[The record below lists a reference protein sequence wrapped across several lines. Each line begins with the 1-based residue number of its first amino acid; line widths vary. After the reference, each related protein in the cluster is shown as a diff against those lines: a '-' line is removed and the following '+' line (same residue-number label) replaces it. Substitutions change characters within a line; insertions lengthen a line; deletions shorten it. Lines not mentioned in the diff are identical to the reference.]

1 MSRKLK
7 ILKNFFS
14 LTTADIANR
23 LAGLIYLPYIARV
36 FGPEGFGKVSFAESF
51 VGYFMLAANFGF
63 DIIGTR
69 EVAKYREKQN
79 AFIHVLLIEIITS
92 GVSFLLLCGSLFF
105 LPQPQEIKVLIIL
118 YGLTLWTFAFT
129 IDWFFLG
136 MEWMG
141 AVALVRM
148 ARQFC
153 YIGLILLSIHAPE
166 HLYRLPLS
174 YVAADMAAV
183 LIFFWIFFYKIRP
196 KSFKV
201 EMSSVRYLAQEA
213 FPLGISNFL
222 NSSRDKIGPVIL
234 GFTRTLSDVGFF
246 SVGYKLLCVANIIP
260 YTLNRAVFPDMTHAL
275 KNRTEEQAR
284 SYIKEVFRV
293 VSIIAFPL
301 AFLIFYNA
309 SFFVRLIF
317 GHDFREGAGVLRIII
332 WSAGLLMFNKF
343 YYYYMIAV
351 GRQKMLF
358 LCSLA
363 GLIVNVGLCFVFV
376 VAWGAQGAAAAFLV
390 SELLVGFIYYF
401 ASGAQVAPG
410 RELAMAL
417 LCFIPSFVLCFL
429 FEGRLHSLVVT
440 LFAAALYVAIVFK
453 VYDVRSLF
461 SEVTRRGGEGHDAE
475 TL

>member
-14 LTTADIANR
+14 LTTADIINR

-92 GVSFLLLCGSLFF
+92 GVSFLLLCSSLFF
-105 LPQPQEIKVLIIL
+105 LPQPHEIKVLIIF

-153 YIGLILLSIHAPE
+153 YIGLILLSIRAPE

-196 KSFKV
+196 KGFRI
-201 EMSSVRYLAQEA
+201 EMASVRYLAGEA
-213 FPLGISNFL
+213 FPLGVSNFL
-222 NSSRDKIGPVIL
+222 NSSRDKIGSVVL

-260 YTLNRAVFPDMTHAL
+260 YALNRAVFPDMTYVL
-275 KNRTEEQAR
+275 RSRTEEEAR
-284 SYIKEVFRV
+284 FYVKEVFRI

-317 GHDFREGAGVLRIII
+317 GQDFQEGAQVLRIII

-343 YYYYMIAV
+343 YYYYMIAI

-363 GLIVNVGLCFVFV
+363 GLIVNVVLCLVFVF
-376 VAWGAQGAAAAFLV
+376 AWGAQGAAAAFLI

-401 ASGAQVAPG
+401 ASGAKVAPG
-410 RELAMAL
+410 RELVMAF
-417 LCFIPSFVLCFL
+417 LCFMPSLALCLF
-429 FEGRLHSLVVT
+429 FEGRLHSFVVS
-440 LFAAALYVAIVFK
+440 LFSAALYVGIIFK

-461 SEVTRRGGEGHDAE
+461 AEARRRGKEEA
-475 TL
+475 